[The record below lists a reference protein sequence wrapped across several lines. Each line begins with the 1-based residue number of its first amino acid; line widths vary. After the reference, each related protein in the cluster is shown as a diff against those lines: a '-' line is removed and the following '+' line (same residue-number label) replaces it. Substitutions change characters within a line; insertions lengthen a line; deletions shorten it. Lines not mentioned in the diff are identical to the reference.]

1 MPVAPTR
8 RFKVITYNFWE
19 LLGVSRQSLTA
30 LVGSV
35 TPRES
40 RPDFIRSP
48 GLQDMI
54 LPVSRVIGLREWTNH
69 PQSGF
74 NADP

>member
-19 LLGVSRQSLTA
+19 LLGVSRQLLTA
-30 LVGSV
+30 LVGSA

-40 RPDFIRSP
+40 RPEFLRSP
-48 GLQDMI
+48 GLLGMI
-54 LPVSRVIGLREWTNH
+54 LPVSRVIGLREWINH

-74 NADP
+74 NAYP